1 MTVLTHAH
9 GGDLDAIQRTYGI
22 PKEEI
27 IDFSGNINPLGFPKR
42 AEDALKENLHLICTY
57 PDKKYKALKQAIG
70 RMKRKKTL
78 MGVRNHLSSMMPVKR
93 KEETMERSSAFS
105 FSGGVRQIS
114 SISTSTRL

>member
-57 PDKKYKALKQAIG
+57 PDKKYKALK
-70 RMKRKKTL
+70 
-78 MGVRNHLSSMMPVKR
+78 HLHPDGACK
-93 KEETMERSSAFS
+93 AFHHHGACL
-105 FSGGVRQIS
+105 FRI
-114 SISTSTRL
+114 

>member
-42 AEDALKENLHLICTY
+42 AEDALKENLHLI
-57 PDKKYKALKQAIG
+57 
-70 RMKRKKTL
+70 R
-78 MGVRNHLSSMMPVKR
+78 
-93 KEETMERSSAFS
+93 
-105 FSGGVRQIS
+105 
-114 SISTSTRL
+114 

>member
-57 PDKKYKALKQAIG
+57 PDKNI
-70 RMKRKKTL
+70 R
-78 MGVRNHLSSMMPVKR
+78 HSSR
-93 KEETMERSSAFS
+93 QSAPIPA
-105 FSGGVRQIS
+105 QTPPIS
-114 SISTSTRL
+114 S